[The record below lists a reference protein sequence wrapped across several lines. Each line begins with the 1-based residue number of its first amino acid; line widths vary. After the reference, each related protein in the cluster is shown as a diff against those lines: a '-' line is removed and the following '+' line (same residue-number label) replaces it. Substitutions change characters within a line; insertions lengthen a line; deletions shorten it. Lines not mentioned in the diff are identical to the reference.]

1 MSKGKLLLQK
11 DMKDDYLAVQEE
23 AKKQQ
28 NKQRKKGL
36 LSAVG
41 GVLSNLAV
49 PLLIGTG
56 AGAPLALASKF
67 LMGYVGRNLF
77 EAMGPKVDTDAIKK
91 ASEKGFATDAA
102 EEIVEDLK
110 TAQKNLDRQ
119 QLIQSI
125 VQPVQ
130 AVGVDKVAGMV
141 TEGLTKVAPETVAK
155 YKEFEKTGLFGD
167 DIKKLFPD
175 LYKET
180 TDVASVDDTIDTVYG
195 TFKVGG
201 K

>member
-1 MSKGKLLLQK
+1 MSKGKLLLQRDIK
-11 DMKDDYLAVQEE
+11 ADYEAVQEE
-23 AKKQQ
+23 ARKQQ
-28 NKQRKKGL
+28 NRQRNKGL
-36 LSAVG
+36 FSAIG
-41 GVLSNLAV
+41 GVLGSLAV

-56 AGAPLALASKF
+56 AGAPLGLAARF
-67 LMGYVGRNLF
+67 LMGYVGRNIGESF
-77 EAMGPKVDTDAIKK
+77 GPKVDTDAIKK

-141 TEGLTKVAPETVAK
+141 TEGLTKVAPKTVAK

-175 LYKET
+175 LYK
-180 TDVASVDDTIDTVYG
+180 DDLNKDIVDEGINFQRFY
-195 TFKVGG
+195 KG
-201 K
+201 KI

>member
-167 DIKKLFPD
+167 DIKNLFPD
-175 LYKET
+175 LYK
-180 TDVASVDDTIDTVYG
+180 DDLNKDIVDEGINFQRFYKG
-195 TFKVGG
+195 KV
-201 K
+201 